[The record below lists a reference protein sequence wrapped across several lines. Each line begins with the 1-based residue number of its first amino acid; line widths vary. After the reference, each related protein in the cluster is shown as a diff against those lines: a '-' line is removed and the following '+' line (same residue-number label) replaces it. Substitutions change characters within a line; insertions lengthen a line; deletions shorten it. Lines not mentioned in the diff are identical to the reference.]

1 MELSPSRNS
10 TDEAKQ
16 SEITNY
22 FPVISYPDYCKQI
35 HKASKIAE
43 LESTVNKLD
52 SDNKKLLKKVE
63 RLKSKNKKVKSKL
76 NSDKQKAEPSIQNQ
90 GKSPTTSKYNK
101 GNTKPVRVTATTK
114 TCIDHIITNR
124 PVCVLDSGVLPCGI
138 SDHDAVFMVKNMRA
152 PKPKLPPQSLSV
164 RNYKKN

>member
-1 MELSPSRNS
+1 M
-10 TDEAKQ
+10 
-16 SEITNY
+16 
-22 FPVISYPDYCKQI
+22 
-35 HKASKIAE
+35 AE
-43 LESTVNKLD
+43 LESTVNKLE
-52 SDNKKLLKKVE
+52 SDNKRLLKKVE

-76 NSDKQKAEPSIQNQ
+76 NSDKQKEEPSIQNQ

-114 TCIDHIITNR
+114 TCIGHIITNR

-164 RNYKKN
+164 RNYKKFDAQAFRNDIENLPFDHIKYVSRDANEMWLI